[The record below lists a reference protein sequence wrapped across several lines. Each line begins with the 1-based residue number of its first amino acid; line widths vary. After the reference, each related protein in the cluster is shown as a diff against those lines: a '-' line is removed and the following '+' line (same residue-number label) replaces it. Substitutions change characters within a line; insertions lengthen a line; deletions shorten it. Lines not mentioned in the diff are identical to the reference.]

1 MNIKE
6 FKEKYGVH
14 ITTGHTGKMEGI
26 NSLSTSVL
34 LNPICQKRA
43 QDKESICSKCFA
55 EKIANARKELR
66 GCLAKNTEVLTSQ
79 VIPVKEWPIL
89 NQAIFRL
96 ESFGDLN
103 NTTQFRNYMNFARR
117 NPRTTFALWT
127 KNAHIV
133 DTVFAEGEKK
143 PRNMIIILSSP
154 HLNVPRAPR
163 YDWVDKVFTVYDK
176 AYAES
181 RDIEINC
188 GARDCLGCQRCYRK
202 TRKVEYISELL
213 K

>member
-1 MNIKE
+1 MTIKE

-26 NSLSTSVL
+26 YSLSTSVL
-34 LNPICQKRA
+34 LNPICRKRA
-43 QDKESICSKCFA
+43 ENPNSICSKCFA

-66 GCLAKNTEVLTSQ
+66 GCLAKNTEILTTQ
-79 VIPVKEWPIL
+79 VIPTKEWPIL

-103 NTTQFRNYMNFARR
+103 NGTQFQNYINFANR

-127 KNAHIV
+127 KNPSIIDA
-133 DTVFAEGEKK
+133 VFKTGEEK
-143 PRNMIIILSSP
+143 PQNMIIIVSSP
-154 HLNVPRAPR
+154 LVNVPASPR
-163 YDWVDKVFTVYDK
+163 YVWVDKVFTVYDK
-176 AYAES
+176 KYAEE
-181 RDIEINC
+181 RGIEINC
-188 GARDCLGCQRCYRK
+188 GARDCLGCQRCYTKR
-202 TRKVEYISELL
+202 REVEYISELL

>member
-1 MNIKE
+1 MNYKE
-6 FKEKYGVH
+6 FKDNVGVH

-43 QDKESICSKCFA
+43 KDPTSICSKCFA

-66 GCLAKNTEVLTSQ
+66 GCLAKNTEVLTNQ
-79 VIPVKEWPIL
+79 IIPVKEWPVL
-89 NQAIFRL
+89 NASIFRL

-103 NTTQFRNYMNFARR
+103 NGTQFKNYINFAKR

-127 KNAHIV
+127 KNANIV
-133 DTVFAEGEKK
+133 DEVFREGVKK

-154 HLNVPRAPR
+154 RINVPRAPR
-163 YDWVDKVFTVYDK
+163 YDWVDKVFTVYEK

-181 RDIEINC
+181 RGIEINC
-188 GARDCLGCQRCYRK
+188 GARDCLGCQRCYTK
-202 TRKVEYISELL
+202 TRKVEYINELL